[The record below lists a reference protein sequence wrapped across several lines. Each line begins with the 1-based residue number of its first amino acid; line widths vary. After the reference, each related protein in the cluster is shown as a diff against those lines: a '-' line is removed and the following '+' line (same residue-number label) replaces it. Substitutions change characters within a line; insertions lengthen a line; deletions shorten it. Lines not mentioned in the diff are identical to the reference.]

1 MIKIIDID
9 ALFDAYISDYVYKN
23 IGKVK
28 PEEIEDNMPVLYEK
42 FGDEPLAELDGKTP
56 NTYYSDASAE
66 ELLRVLKGHIE
77 GGVSVPDFLCEAITG
92 NPDNE
97 EQLVRALKEDNSE
110 EFTLYLL
117 NLLCDMGCTAYYPRL
132 LEFIMWDYGEVIRE
146 LATELLHDGA
156 TEMKEEIIAQFADAD
171 EECKACLAEVL
182 SYAERDDRIF
192 DILVMEFARHQ
203 ENIPLYAGHLAKYGD
218 ERALPFLLQAI
229 ESENIKYADFE
240 ELRFA
245 IETLG
250 GEYTKE
256 RDFSKE
262 ATYKKIKGAKTE
274 RSKKTN

>member
-9 ALFDAYISDYVYKN
+9 ALFDGYISDYVYKN

-42 FGDEPLAELDGKTP
+42 FGDEKLAELDGKTP
-56 NTYYSDASAE
+56 NTYYVDATAE
-66 ELLRVLKGHIE
+66 ELLTVLKGHIE
-77 GGVSVPDFLCEAITG
+77 GGVSVPDFLCEAITAKAE
-92 NPDNE
+92 NE
-97 EQLVRALKEDNSE
+97 SALVSALKEENSE

-117 NLLCDMGCTAYYPRL
+117 NLLCDIGCTAYYPRL
-132 LEFIMWDYGEVIRE
+132 LEFIMWDYSEVIRE

-156 TEMKEEIIAQFADAD
+156 TIMKEEIIAQFAEAD
-171 EECKACLAEVL
+171 EARKACLTEVL

-218 ERALPFLLQAI
+218 ERALPFLMQAI

-245 IETLG
+245 IEALG

-262 ATYKKIKGAKTE
+262 ATYKKIKGVKAGK
-274 RSKKTN
+274 SKKA